1 MKGGLYIIRQ
11 NGEIETR
18 EIDRPPTGDEIHNF
32 VDGYIEVVPYWNELV
47 VPSAK
52 IMSKCVA
59 FCDESGKTTGNK
71 LPNER
76 ATIMW
81 EATLNRQGK
90 SCKGM
95 DHLVGDICVIWGD
108 QELLDN
114 L

>member
-32 VDGYIEVVPYWNELV
+32 IDGYIEVVPYWNELV

-71 LPNER
+71 PLNER

-90 SCKGM
+90 SCRGL
-95 DHLVGDICVIWGD
+95 DELVGDICVVWGD